1 MGHRQSF
8 SGSETDYVF
17 LFLISLAA
25 ASPLSSGGNSSAL
38 AAAAANCDP
47 DYGWIDGPEGTN
59 KCYMYLKDQ
68 AYSACFPGGG
78 GYPDYNCDPA
88 NPNCYLDCYDS
99 YCCQDPYAC
108 GGGTYYTSFNWFEA
122 QQCCVQNHGFLAE
135 PASQEE
141 HDLIKQHLVIIDGA
155 DACTSYWLGGSD
167 FYEEGT
173 FQWAN
178 GDPFTFTQWGE
189 GEPNNSGDEDCIAM
203 SSRNSYNWLDLNCAQ
218 RDHSSEMHYAVCEN
232 RKG

>member
-1 MGHRQSF
+1 MGSLSSTQRLIML
-8 SGSETDYVF
+8 
-17 LFLISLAA
+17 LFFIPIAA

-38 AAAAANCDP
+38 ALAAANCDP

-78 GYPDYNCDPA
+78 GGFPDWSCDPA

-122 QQCCVQNHGFLAE
+122 QQCCVENHGFLAE

-141 HDLIKQHLVIIDGA
+141 HDLIKQHLVISELHHLHYLPYIV
-155 DACTSYWLGGSD
+155 
-167 FYEEGT
+167 
-173 FQWAN
+173 
-178 GDPFTFTQWGE
+178 
-189 GEPNNSGDEDCIAM
+189 PNKETLLKSHYSGVC
-203 SSRNSYNWLDLNCAQ
+203 
-218 RDHSSEMHYAVCEN
+218 HY
-232 RKG
+232 

>member
-1 MGHRQSF
+1 MGLSPTNYCKRKRER
-8 SGSETDYVF
+8 GTML
-17 LFLISLAA
+17 LFFIPITA
-25 ASPLSSGGNSSAL
+25 ASPLPSGGNSSAL
-38 AAAAANCDP
+38 AAANCDP
-47 DYGWIDGPEGTN
+47 DYGWINGPEGSN
-59 KCYMYLKDQ
+59 KCYMYLKDT
-68 AYSACFPGGG
+68 AYSACFP
-78 GYPDYNCDPA
+78 D
-88 NPNCYLDCYDS
+88 
-99 YCCQDPYAC
+99 

-155 DACTSYWLGGSD
+155 DAYTSYWLGASD

-178 GDPFTFTQWGE
+178 GDPFTFTQWGD

-203 SSRNSYNWLDLNCAQ
+203 SSRNSYNWLDLDCAT